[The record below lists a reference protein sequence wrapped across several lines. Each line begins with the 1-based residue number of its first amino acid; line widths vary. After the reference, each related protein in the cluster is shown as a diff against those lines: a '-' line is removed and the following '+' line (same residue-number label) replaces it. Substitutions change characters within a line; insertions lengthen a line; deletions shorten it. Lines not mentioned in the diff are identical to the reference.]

1 MDDFNKYLENLRFNI
16 LQIADITNEK
26 SINYG
31 YQFTVIKDAE
41 KVVLTVYNGKKGRK
55 IVWSGAGQLRN
66 KLEAAVNGTAAD
78 TAAFNVRDDQKW
90 AGSDE
95 SGKGDFFGPLVV
107 AAVVLDKSSAE
118 KLHMAGVK
126 DCKALTDKKIL
137 ELEKLIMA
145 DAVDYTVLELKPT
158 YYNLRYEQIKQ
169 AGGNLNQLLT
179 SGHIAALS
187 KVIERQ
193 KDCSGALIDQFTLSN
208 TIIELLKQKFPSVEF
223 RQQPRAEADMAVAA
237 ASILARARFLQ
248 TMEHLTQKAG
258 INLQKGGGSEATKCA
273 KILAEKFGRDSL
285 KDYVKLHFA
294 NYKSI

>member
-1 MDDFNKYLENLRFNI
+1 MDDFNKYLEKLRFNI
-16 LQIADITNEK
+16 LQYADISSEK

-31 YQFTVIKDAE
+31 YQFTAVKGGE

-55 IVWSGAGQLRN
+55 MVWSGAGQLRDM
-66 KLEAAVNGTAAD
+66 LESAVTG
-78 TAAFNVRDDQKW
+78 NVSDETLFTMQNYQKW

-107 AAVVLDKSSAE
+107 AAVVLDKAAAE
-118 KLHMAGVK
+118 KLCQAGVK

-137 ELEKLIMA
+137 ELEKIIMS
-145 DAVDYTVLELKPT
+145 DAVDYTVLELKPK
-158 YYNLRYEQIKQ
+158 YYNMRYEQIKK

-179 SGHIAALS
+179 LGHIAALS
-187 KVIERQ
+187 QVIERQ
-193 KDCSGALIDQFTLSN
+193 KDCSGALIDQFTPSN
-208 TIIELLKQKFPSVEF
+208 TIIELLSERFPSVKF
-223 RQQPRAEADMAVAA
+223 KQQPRAEADMAVAA

-248 TMEHLTQKAG
+248 SMDILAERTG
-258 INLQKGGGSEATKCA
+258 INLSKGGGSEATKCA
-273 KILAEKFGRDSL
+273 KILAEKFGKDIL